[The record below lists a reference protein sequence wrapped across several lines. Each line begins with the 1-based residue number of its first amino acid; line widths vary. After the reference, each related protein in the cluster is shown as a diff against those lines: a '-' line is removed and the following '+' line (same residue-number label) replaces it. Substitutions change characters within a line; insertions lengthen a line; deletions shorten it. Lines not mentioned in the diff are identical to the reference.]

1 MRLVISQRA
10 KQTGCR
16 FRNPDRVTRHS
27 GTDTSLEA
35 RARHIG
41 AVGMRTFY
49 VGLVFNLRNG
59 LVVSALALFAS
70 GLISF
75 SRL

>member
-1 MRLVISQRA
+1 MRLVIAQGA
-10 KQTGCR
+10 KQTGGR

-27 GTDTSLEA
+27 GTYTSLEVW
-35 RARHIG
+35 ARHIG

-49 VGLVFNLRNG
+49 VGLVFNLRND

-70 GLISF
+70 GLITF